1 MMKKNL
7 QASCANIFSPGLRT
21 AIALGLLSFLFLSSC
36 TPETPPGASEKD
48 QGVLRSYAHDMFVLH
63 LQTSKKELTVA
74 EELAVVLETA
84 VPENVAVKFPE
95 FSASLGDFTLKESL
109 IATPR
114 LTGSGDTIRVVHRVR
129 YIVEPYLSGTYSIPA
144 LTVSYLEAK
153 KGRTITEIT
162 TEEIQVPVLSLMGG
176 DAGPVGIKDIRP
188 PLSLPPDRILQFMV
202 VGLVIILAA
211 LAAAGFLYWKKTAAA
226 SEPADSALRPE
237 EIALQELT
245 LLLKEDLLNKGEIKS
260 FHLRISNILRRY
272 IENRF
277 ALQAPERT
285 TEEFLTELSLAES
298 AENTLLGSH
307 KSLLTDFLTQCDLV
321 KFAKHEP
328 TKAESE
334 KTIIICREFI
344 EKTKE

>member
-1 MMKKNL
+1 
-7 QASCANIFSPGLRT
+7 
-21 AIALGLLSFLFLSSC
+21 
-36 TPETPPGASEKD
+36 
-48 QGVLRSYAHDMFVLH
+48 MFVLH

-84 VPENVAVKFPE
+84 VPENVEVKFPE